1 MLDKV
6 TKVFALTL
14 ALNDAVDTEDVHYTL
29 NYHGSVQLVDVTKF
43 FTVAGKCNIWRTWK
57 AYLDEKDANLH
68 LDNMIE
74 QLEAELKEVMKKN
87 DTE

>member
-29 NYHGSVQLVDVTKF
+29 DYHGSVQLVDVTKF
-43 FTVAGKCNIWRTWK
+43 VNVAGRHNIGRAWR
-57 AYLDEKDANLH
+57 AYLDEKDANLK

-74 QLEAELKEVMKKN
+74 QLEAELKEVAKKN
-87 DTE
+87 GTE